1 MSWALLA
8 ALIFAEPPLRTP
20 PVLLGDP
27 PRAEAAA
34 GRRDMLDVVR
44 LQLTLDEQGGPTEV
58 VVFTSTTD
66 DPAVLEAALAVG
78 RTLRFQPAT
87 DGGEPIA
94 ARIRVQVEVGSSPAW
109 AGRDRRPLEAPPP
122 PPVAGDGEV
131 LGRVLERGTRRPLPG
146 LPVTLPE
153 LGRIET
159 TDAAGRFRFE
169 GLPKRPLRLEIPA
182 LDHEAVAEE
191 ITAGGEERVFRLERA
206 PNARYESVV
215 EAPTSD
221 ASAIRIP
228 VSVAREVPG
237 SSGDPV
243 KVVEVLP
250 GVARPA
256 AAGPGAGQ
264 LSIRGSAPE
273 DTRFYIDG
281 MPVYQVFHFGGLY
294 SVLQDEWIGDIDY
307 RPGGFSVEYGEAT
320 GGLLGIGFAPIPDD
334 GVHGN
339 VDLNI
344 YHASALATGAVSE
357 DWTIG
362 GAVRRSWFDLI
373 VPAVAGD
380 AINFVAAPRYYDY
393 QARADYRPNAD
404 VALRLAVFGSD
415 DTLALLTDAPS
426 DSDPNSRGF
435 ELSRAFHQIQAVADL
450 RLTRDVSLFAGISTS
465 YQTLSL
471 SPTVDT
477 RLNITFDP
485 VTARSNVVW
494 QALPNVAVRGGF
506 WTTATRFKIDALIPR
521 PVKEGQASQPTS
533 TREPLASD
541 ETGIGTENAI
551 YAEVEVEPLDRFDI
565 IAGARLSGW
574 TGNFDRV
581 AVDPRLLLRYGWDSG
596 TTLTAAVGWYH
607 QAPSAE
613 ESSESFGNTD
623 LSPEHALQTSLGVK
637 QLIGDYLTLEVT
649 GFYKLLGD
657 LITVGDFGGP
667 RYTNEG
673 EGTVF
678 GGELLARLTTRWVDG
693 WVSYTVSRSSRVD
706 GPGEEERPFS
716 FDQTHVLSIVAG
728 VDLTHGWRF
737 SSRFRY
743 STGNPFTP
751 LGAGYFD
758 AGADA
763 FVPVETGA
771 RLSERV
777 EDFFQLDLRIDKT
790 WVFDSWRLVTYLE
803 LNNATNRTNVEQV
816 GYNFDYTERR
826 DIESLP
832 IVPSF
837 GVRGSF

>member
-228 VSVAREVPG
+228 VSGAREVPG

-281 MPVYQVFHFGGLY
+281 MPVYQVFHFGG
-294 SVLQDEWIGDIDY
+294 STRSCKTSG
-307 RPGGFSVEYGEAT
+307 SAT
-320 GGLLGIGFAPIPDD
+320 STTGRAASPSSTARRRVVSSGSGLRRFRTT
-334 GVHGN
+334 
-339 VDLNI
+339 
-344 YHASALATGAVSE
+344 ASTATS
-357 DWTIG
+357 
-362 GAVRRSWFDLI
+362 
-373 VPAVAGD
+373 
-380 AINFVAAPRYYDY
+380 
-393 QARADYRPNAD
+393 
-404 VALRLAVFGSD
+404 
-415 DTLALLTDAPS
+415 
-426 DSDPNSRGF
+426 
-435 ELSRAFHQIQAVADL
+435 
-450 RLTRDVSLFAGISTS
+450 ISTS
-465 YQTLSL
+465 TTRQRS
-471 SPTVDT
+471 SPV
-477 RLNITFDP
+477 P
-485 VTARSNVVW
+485 S
-494 QALPNVAVRGGF
+494 VR
-506 WTTATRFKIDALIPR
+506 
-521 PVKEGQASQPTS
+521 
-533 TREPLASD
+533 
-541 ETGIGTENAI
+541 TG
-551 YAEVEVEPLDRFDI
+551 
-565 IAGARLSGW
+565 
-574 TGNFDRV
+574 
-581 AVDPRLLLRYGWDSG
+581 
-596 TTLTAAVGWYH
+596 
-607 QAPSAE
+607 PSAAPYGGVGST
-613 ESSESFGNTD
+613 SSCRPWRATPS
-623 LSPEHALQTSLGVK
+623 TSWRRR
-637 QLIGDYLTLEVT
+637 VT
-649 GFYKLLGD
+649 TIIRPAPTTGRTPMWPFDSRCSG
-657 LITVGDFGGP
+657 
-667 RYTNEG
+667 R
-673 EGTVF
+673 
-678 GGELLARLTTRWVDG
+678 TTR
-693 WVSYTVSRSSRVD
+693 S
-706 GPGEEERPFS
+706 PC
-716 FDQTHVLSIVAG
+716 
-728 VDLTHGWRF
+728 
-737 SSRFRY
+737 
-743 STGNPFTP
+743 
-751 LGAGYFD
+751 
-758 AGADA
+758 
-763 FVPVETGA
+763 
-771 RLSERV
+771 
-777 EDFFQLDLRIDKT
+777 
-790 WVFDSWRLVTYLE
+790 
-803 LNNATNRTNVEQV
+803 
-816 GYNFDYTERR
+816 
-826 DIESLP
+826 
-832 IVPSF
+832 
-837 GVRGSF
+837 